1 MATQDLIHVIHM
13 AHYAL
18 GKGINGNNIEMKA
31 AIMTATN
38 ILEDAIDS
46 YNAESIREVNE
57 EKFDDE
63 NPDYIKSSPE
73 EI

>member
-1 MATQDLIHVIHM
+1 MSTDLIHTIHM

-18 GKGINGNNIEMKA
+18 QRGINGNKTELTAA
-31 AIMTATN
+31 AITAQK
-38 ILEDAIDS
+38 ILADAIDN
-46 YNAESIREVNE
+46 YNEENLKAANE

-63 NPDYIKSSPE
+63 NPDYIKASPE